1 MRPMLTLSRMALG
14 VTLLLT
20 LSACGGIFGGGAKEP
35 RLMNA
40 RAQTRSP
47 DEFGILPTK
56 PLQMPENLAELPTP
70 TPGGANIT
78 DPTPEADAVAALGG
92 NPASLSQ
99 ETPSASNAGLVNYT
113 GRFGRTAGIRQTLAA
128 EDLDFRR
135 RHDGRL
141 LERVFNTN
149 VYYRAYARMSLDQY
163 AELEYWRAR
172 GVRNVGAPPES
183 VATARRK

>member
-1 MRPMLTLSRMALG
+1 MRPMLTLGRFALG
-14 VTLLLT
+14 AALLLS
-20 LSACGGIFGGGAKEP
+20 LSACGGVFGNKDKVP
-35 RLMNA
+35 QLMNA

-47 DEFGILPTK
+47 DEFSVLPTK
-56 PLQMPENLAELPTP
+56 PLQMPENLAELPAP
-70 TPGGANIT
+70 TPGGTNIT

-92 NPASLSQ
+92 NPAALGS
-99 ETPSASNAGLVNYT
+99 ETIAAANSGLVNYT
-113 GRFGRTAGIRQTLAA
+113 GRLGRTAGIRQTLAA

-141 LERVFNTN
+141 LERIFNTN
-149 VYYRAYARMSLDQY
+149 VYYKAYGRMSLDQY

-183 VATARRK
+183 VATQRKK